1 MEAKHTPGPWK
12 AVDVRDARNNP
23 SGYAVWQDIERP
35 FSDSPRGNKICA
47 TPDGTTPQNKAN
59 AALIAAAPELLEALE
74 MLVVTD
80 NDKSCPYCT
89 KTEWGEE
96 KHDEDCVYH
105 RAYKII
111 AKARG
116 ENQ

>member
-59 AALIAAAPELLEALE
+59 AALIAAAPELLGALE
-74 MLVVTD
+74 DLFKHCAMIHKYWGD
-80 NDKSCPYCT
+80 SCNQKEADAAIAAARNIIT
-89 KTEWGEE
+89 K
-96 KHDEDCVYH
+96 
-105 RAYKII
+105 
-111 AKARG
+111 AKG
-116 ENQ
+116 GN